1 MKMRFNE
8 LMRLLSQDFAIE
20 IKAGSDYAKVNDIC
34 LLGPSHSHW
43 DKNTLYV
50 SCSHSLP
57 KFSDEP
63 LLLLTSH
70 EVSALPAGSMHALFH
85 SDDLCNLFN
94 RAKELILQDLRLSD
108 KYFELA
114 RTSLA
119 GANVSALINEAAS
132 IVGNAL
138 ILVDSADRV
147 LASSTNYEIFDPLWV
162 QNVERGYCSYEFVQ
176 KVRTNREM
184 QEWSKLGSETQLITL
199 PGDLQPKLVARVEQ
213 EGHVAG
219 ALVMVVHHTPIQSI
233 HPRQLPLIGKV
244 LFDAVYRDSANAGA
258 YRSVQSTIL
267 YDLLDEQDSTDIYEY
282 ISDSKVDFPQVM
294 QAVTARYIHHIDNR
308 YIKRTFALEL
318 EKIFPKGHSV
328 QYKSYIG
335 ILVPSVSSEQRQALK
350 ELAAKEDVSIGISW
364 PFSDLREFRRHFY
377 QAVSSVKQAQ
387 QFGDTDRIHD
397 YTRYACYDLYYNY
410 TGKIPLLNYCHPA
423 IFTLENYDK
432 VNHTEL
438 CHTLRTYLE
447 MDKNLNA
454 TSAALFIHRNTLHY
468 RISRILEL
476 TNLDLKDQNV
486 TWSLI
491 DSFRIR
497 AFLSQR

>member
-1 MKMRFNE
+1 MRFNE
-8 LMRLLSQDFAIE
+8 LMRLLGEDFAIE
-20 IKAGSDYAKVNDIC
+20 VKDGSDYAKVSDIC
-34 LLGPSHSHW
+34 LLGSSHSHW
-43 DKNTLYV
+43 DRNTLYV
-50 SCSHSLP
+50 SCTHSLP

-63 LLLLTSH
+63 LLLLSSH
-70 EVSALPAGSMHALFH
+70 QLSALPAGSMYALFRE
-85 SDDLCNLFN
+85 DDLCNLFN

-119 GANVSALINEAAS
+119 GANVSALINEAAA

-138 ILVDSADRV
+138 VLVDSADRV

-176 KVRTNREM
+176 KVRANREM
-184 QEWSKLGSETQLITL
+184 KEWSKLGSETQLITL

-258 YRSVQSTIL
+258 FRSVQSTIL
-267 YDLLDEQDSTDIYEY
+267 YDLLDDQDSTQIYEY
-282 ISDSKVDFPQVM
+282 ISAAKVGFPQIM

-335 ILVPSVSSEQRQALK
+335 ILVPCVSSEQRRALR
-350 ELAAKEDVSIGISW
+350 ELATKDDVNIGISW
-364 PFSDLREFRRHFY
+364 PFSDLGEFRRHFY

-387 QFGDTDRIHD
+387 QFGAPDRIHD
-397 YTRYACYDLYYNY
+397 YTRYACYDMYYNY
-410 TGKIPLLNYCHPA
+410 TGKIPLRNYCHPA
-423 IFTLENYDK
+423 LFILQSYDK
-432 VNHTEL
+432 DNGTEL
-438 CHTLRTYLE
+438 YGTLRNYLE
-447 MDKNLNA
+447 LGKNLHGTA
-454 TSAALFIHRNTLHY
+454 AALYIHRNTLHY
-468 RISRILEL
+468 RIHRIVEL
-476 TNLDLKDQNV
+476 TRLDLKDENV
-486 TWSLI
+486 TYSLM
-491 DSFRIR
+491 DSFRIL
-497 AFLSQR
+497 AFLSESSG